1 MAAVTRWLHFN
12 ESVGDQWVLPILAA
26 ANAAAE
32 AKKVDPVD
40 KGTLAVGLHISTKL
54 NILPRVFNRINQEAV
69 ALYEAAKQHEPEHV
83 FTKGKE
89 GYAFQVDDDL
99 KYNLIADIEAFL
111 FEADATWGLM
121 KRLVRHVYFVAGH
134 KISDDDV
141 RDVINKAH
149 AREGLDCGWVSL
161 LDRDRNFVAHDGA
174 GYLAIDISDNDHW
187 ELLVM
192 KDNVV
197 EFDKPKKFFTLSDL
211 MTVNRGFLI
220 AKRVIQIDLIA
231 LFK

>member
-1 MAAVTRWLHFN
+1 MAAITRWLHLN
-12 ESVGDQWVLPILAA
+12 ENVGDQWVLPILAA

-54 NILPRVFNRINQEAV
+54 NILPRVIDRINQETV
-69 ALYEAAKQHEPEHV
+69 ALFGAVKHHGPEHI
-83 FTKGKE
+83 FTKGNK
-89 GYAFQVDDDL
+89 GYAFPVNDNL
-99 KYNLIADIEAFL
+99 KYDLIADIEAFL
-111 FEADATWGLM
+111 FEADATWGLI
-121 KRLVRHVYFVAGH
+121 KRFVRHVHFVAGH
-134 KISDDDV
+134 KISDDGV

-211 MTVNRGFLI
+211 TTVNLGFLM
-220 AKRVIQIDLIA
+220 AKRVIQSDLIA